1 MKYFQPDI
9 VRLDNRVK
17 GRAPCGSLRAEPSRF
32 LRGESKM
39 PKEIAALLPLLL
51 TFGAFLAVMFFANRK
66 SLDIKSKTV
75 GHGQHGSASFAT
87 PKEIANAFRRV
98 DYQPQK
104 WQKDNPTNLPQGI
117 IVGCEIRKIGRKK
130 KVTAIVDEGD
140 VHALMIGAAGVGK
153 TAKFLYPNIEYC
165 CASGMSFITSD
176 TKGDLLRSYTP
187 IAEKYY
193 GYDISVLDL
202 RNPTQS
208 DGFNMLHMVNRYMDD
223 YLQNGSLV
231 SKAKAEKY
239 AKVISKTIMN
249 AGGFDSSNAGQNAY
263 FYDSAEGL
271 MTAVILVLAE
281 ACSPYLFNPE
291 ERKRKKE
298 MLESRKKWLET
309 MRKKH
314 GEQAFPTDKDF
325 GIKWKDVKAEIL
337 WEPAKEEGKT
347 AEENGNQ
354 RHIVS
359 IFKLIQ
365 DLLAPSPVKGKSR
378 FQLLM
383 EQLPDEHKARWLSG
397 AALNTSDQAMASVMS
412 TALSRLNAFL
422 DSEIEQLLCFDTKLD
437 TEKFCKNK
445 SALFIILPE
454 EDETKHFLVSLIVQ
468 QVYRE
473 MLAIAD
479 EMGGKLPNR
488 VMFLLDEYGTL
499 PQIQSAEMM
508 FSASRS
514 RRISFVPIIQ
524 SLAQLEKNYGKE
536 GSAIIRDNC
545 QISIYGGF
553 APNSEAAEVLSK
565 TLGERTVQTGSI
577 SKGKDTSKSLQ
588 MTGRALMT
596 PDELKIMP
604 KDTFIV
610 TRTGVKPM
618 KTVLRLFFEW
628 GIELDEPYQPRQSV
642 VREVCYAD
650 RRTVEM
656 AIQKKYG
663 ARLPRKTPPSAL
675 GGQLREQDFVGQL
688 EGQPDKE
695 GKKDKLQ
702 NVRT

>member
-1 MKYFQPDI
+1 
-9 VRLDNRVK
+9 
-17 GRAPCGSLRAEPSRF
+17 
-32 LRGESKM
+32 M

-51 TFGAFLAVMFFANRK
+51 TFGAFMAVLFFANRR

-75 GHGQHGSASFAT
+75 GDGQHGSASFAT
-87 PKEIANAFRRV
+87 PKEISKAFRYV
-98 DYQPQK
+98 DYEPQK
-104 WQKDNPTNLPQGI
+104 WRRKNPADLPQGI
-117 IVGCEIRKIGRKK
+117 IVGCEILKIGKKK
-130 KVTAIVDEGD
+130 KVRAIVDEGD

-165 CASGMSFITSD
+165 CASGMSFVTSD
-176 TKGDLLRSYTP
+176 TKGDLLRSYAP

-223 YLQNGSLV
+223 YLQTDSLV

-281 ACSPYLFNPE
+281 ACSPYLFSPE
-291 ERKRKKE
+291 QRERKAERLKA
-298 MLESRKKWLET
+298 RRKWLEA
-309 MRKKH
+309 MRKTY
-314 GEQAFPTDKDF
+314 GEQVPRAGGQMETS
-325 GIKWKDVKAEIL
+325 WKEVTAVTL
-337 WEPAKEEGKT
+337 WEPEKEEKPEKEKGQ
-347 AEENGNQ
+347 GNTPGGQ

-365 DLLAPSPVKGKSR
+365 DLLEPSPVKGKSR

-437 TEKFCKNK
+437 TEKFCKSK

-473 MLAIAD
+473 MLTIAD

-508 FSASRS
+508 FSAGRS

-524 SLAQLEKNYGKE
+524 SLAQLEKNYGRE

-545 QISIYGGF
+545 QVAIYGGF

-577 SKGKDTSKSLQ
+577 SKGKETSKSLQ

-642 VREVCYAD
+642 VRKVCYAD

-663 ARLPRKTPPSAL
+663 ARSLRRMPPTTL
-675 GGQLREQDFVGQL
+675 GGQTWERDYVEQPEEQM
-688 EGQPDKE
+688 DKE

>member
-1 MKYFQPDI
+1 
-9 VRLDNRVK
+9 
-17 GRAPCGSLRAEPSRF
+17 
-32 LRGESKM
+32 M

-51 TFGAFLAVMFFANRK
+51 TFGAFMAVLFFANRR

-75 GHGQHGSASFAT
+75 GDGQHGSASFAT
-87 PKEIANAFRRV
+87 PKEISKAFRCV
-98 DYQPQK
+98 DYEPQK
-104 WQKDNPTNLPQGI
+104 WRRKNPADLPQGI

-165 CASGMSFITSD
+165 CASGMSFAVSD
-176 TKGDLLRSYTP
+176 TKGDILRSYAP

-223 YLQNGSLV
+223 YLQTDSLV

-281 ACSPYLFNPE
+281 ACSPYLFSPE
-291 ERKRKKE
+291 QRERKAE
-298 MLESRKKWLET
+298 MLEARRKWLDT
-309 MRKKH
+309 MWKVY
-314 GEQAFPTDKDF
+314 GEPEQAGNTCGDW
-325 GIKWKDVKAEIL
+325 GEVKAAVL
-337 WEPAKEEGKT
+337 WEPAERSET
-347 AEENGNQ
+347 DAPQENQ

-437 TEKFCKNK
+437 TEKFCKSK

-473 MLAIAD
+473 MLTIAD

-488 VMFLLDEYGTL
+488 VMFLLDEFGTL

-536 GSAIIRDNC
+536 GSAIIIDNC
-545 QISIYGGF
+545 QIAIYGGF

-618 KTVLRLFFEW
+618 KTILRLFFEW
-628 GIELDEPYQPRQSV
+628 GIELGEPYQPRQPV
-642 VREVCYAD
+642 VRKVCYAD

-656 AIQKKYG
+656 AIRKKYG
-663 ARLPRKTPPSAL
+663 ASLPRRMPPAAL
-675 GGQLREQDFVGQL
+675 GR
-688 EGQPDKE
+688 QPEEPPEKE

>member
-1 MKYFQPDI
+1 
-9 VRLDNRVK
+9 
-17 GRAPCGSLRAEPSRF
+17 
-32 LRGESKM
+32 M
-39 PKEIAALLPLLL
+39 PKQIAALLPLML
-51 TFGAFLAVMFFANRK
+51 TFGAFLAVMFFANRRT
-66 SLDIKSKTV
+66 LDIKSKTV
-75 GHGQHGSASFAT
+75 GDGQHGSASFAT
-87 PKEIANAFRRV
+87 PKEIAEAFCRV
-98 DYQPQK
+98 DYRPEEWRRK
-104 WQKDNPTNLPQGI
+104 NPTDLPQGI
-117 IVGCEIRKIGRKK
+117 IVGCEILKFGKKK
-130 KVTAIVDEGD
+130 KVTAIVDDGD

-153 TAKFLYPNIEYC
+153 TAKFLYLNIEYC
-165 CASGMSFITSD
+165 CASGMSFAVSD
-176 TKGDLLRSYTP
+176 TKGDILRSYAP

-223 YLQNGSLV
+223 YLQTDSLV

-281 ACSPYLFNPE
+281 ACSPYLFCPE
-291 ERKRKKE
+291 QRKRKEE
-298 MLESRKKWLET
+298 MLKTRKKWLDSMQELYGEPGQPSAIALNKYSET
-309 MRKKH
+309 MT
-314 GEQAFPTDKDF
+314 QKD
-325 GIKWKDVKAEIL
+325 INASVL
-337 WEPAKEEGKT
+337 WEPVEQEETGSD
-347 AEENGNQ
+347 NSQGSQ

-365 DLLAPSPVKGKSR
+365 DLLAPSPVKGESR

-422 DSEIEQLLCFDTKLD
+422 DSEIEQLLCFETKLD
-437 TEKFCKNK
+437 TEKFCKSK

-473 MLAIAD
+473 MLTIAD
-479 EMGGKLPNR
+479 ELGGKLPNR
-488 VMFLLDEYGTL
+488 VMFLLDEFGTL

-545 QISIYGGF
+545 QIAIYGGF

-565 TLGERTVQTGSI
+565 TLGERTVQTGSV
-577 SKGKDTSKSLQ
+577 SKGRDTSKSLQ

-642 VREVCYAD
+642 VRKVCYAD

-663 ARLPRKTPPSAL
+663 AKLQRRMLSAVPGEPPEEPS
-675 GGQLREQDFVGQL
+675 E
-688 EGQPDKE
+688 KE
-695 GKKDKLQ
+695 DKKDKLQ